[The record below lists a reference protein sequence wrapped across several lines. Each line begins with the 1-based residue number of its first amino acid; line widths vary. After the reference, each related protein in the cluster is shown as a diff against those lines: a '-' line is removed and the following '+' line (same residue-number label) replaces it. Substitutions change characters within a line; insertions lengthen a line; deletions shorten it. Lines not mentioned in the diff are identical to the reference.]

1 MKNAEQIEEEHIKK
15 LAFGLNRLGINVDL
29 SNEIHYV
36 ACRDILEAAVS
47 YAHQAQLDKNVKEYI
62 GLSDTVERSVE

>member
-15 LAFGLNRLGINVDL
+15 LAFGLNRLGIEVDL
-29 SNEIHYV
+29 SNEADYV

-47 YAHQAQLDKNVKEYI
+47 YAHQAHINENVNEYI
-62 GLSDTVERSVE
+62 GLSDTRYC